1 MYLYQLQQVRGAEK
15 NGSGT
20 LYRPAAGAMRK
31 EMPWP
36 LTAGVLLALLLQLPR
51 QLTVAATLQ
60 ASHGQRAT
68 ASLKPLVPVSQL
80 LGMVERSD

>member
-1 MYLYQLQQVRGAEK
+1 
-15 NGSGT
+15 
-20 LYRPAAGAMRK
+20 MRK

-36 LTAGVLLALLLQLPR
+36 LAAGVLLALLLQLPR

-60 ASHGQRAT
+60 APPN
-68 ASLKPLVPVSQL
+68 PLVSVSQL